1 MIIEIVQAIG
11 WGLIGGVLTGIMPS
25 IGIML
30 GFLLFLP
37 LIAIDPLCVLLYA
50 LVLKVGSQFFGSM
63 AVLYLKIPGES
74 SSFPVLLELKNLKS
88 EDIYKAVM
96 LTNFGSLV
104 ASIFSTLVLFWF
116 IQSPWAKNI
125 YFPIELKSAVFLLL
139 ILIALFS
146 NKNPLANFWI
156 LLFGSFINFYAEIAA
171 EVKTYISIVPIYY
184 FNTQLILI
192 IIFISQLLWV
202 SEPMTPTISL
212 DSAKKQDIGIKKYLG
227 KISVY
232 SVLGCICGL
241 IPQLG
246 ATISSYLSY
255 SLERIRGKSALDKIT
270 ASETANNGAA
280 ITGWLPLLLFGVPF
294 NGSEIMM
301 LQHFETHNLDLEFL
315 KADGVPLTIMASL
328 LFAGVMFYIMASY
341 INQKYYLVL
350 GKILTKKWFSL
361 LLLFVSLFSFQWT
374 NSYDLKYIMI
384 HLTVFLPVSYYLY
397 RIKVDLL
404 SLTIGLLLID
414 EIVYT
419 FYRVT
424 QIYY

>member
-11 WGLIGGVLTGIMPS
+11 WGLIGGVLTGIMPG

-156 LLFGSFINFYAEIAA
+156 LLFGSFINFYAGPTLDFDIQVILNRQ
-171 EVKTYISIVPIYY
+171 EVP
-184 FNTQLILI
+184 
-192 IIFISQLLWV
+192 
-202 SEPMTPTISL
+202 
-212 DSAKKQDIGIKKYLG
+212 AC
-227 KISVY
+227 
-232 SVLGCICGL
+232 VLGGESEDRCH
-241 IPQLG
+241 LG
-246 ATISSYLSY
+246 WSTWLSPTK
-255 SLERIRGKSALDKIT
+255 EGPDLDHSVFRMSDAPAK
-270 ASETANNGAA
+270 N
-280 ITGWLPLLLFGVPF
+280 
-294 NGSEIMM
+294 
-301 LQHFETHNLDLEFL
+301 TH
-315 KADGVPLTIMASL
+315 
-328 LFAGVMFYIMASY
+328 
-341 INQKYYLVL
+341 
-350 GKILTKKWFSL
+350 
-361 LLLFVSLFSFQWT
+361 
-374 NSYDLKYIMI
+374 
-384 HLTVFLPVSYYLY
+384 
-397 RIKVDLL
+397 
-404 SLTIGLLLID
+404 
-414 EIVYT
+414 
-419 FYRVT
+419 
-424 QIYY
+424 

>member
-11 WGLIGGVLTGIMPS
+11 WGLIGGVLTGIMPG

-156 LLFGSFINFYAEIAA
+156 LLFGSFINFMLRLPP
-171 EVKTYISIVPIYY
+171 KLK
-184 FNTQLILI
+184 LIL
-192 IIFISQLLWV
+192 V
-202 SEPMTPTISL
+202 
-212 DSAKKQDIGIKKYLG
+212 
-227 KISVY
+227 
-232 SVLGCICGL
+232 
-241 IPQLG
+241 
-246 ATISSYLSY
+246 
-255 SLERIRGKSALDKIT
+255 
-270 ASETANNGAA
+270 
-280 ITGWLPLLLFGVPF
+280 
-294 NGSEIMM
+294 
-301 LQHFETHNLDLEFL
+301 
-315 KADGVPLTIMASL
+315 
-328 LFAGVMFYIMASY
+328 
-341 INQKYYLVL
+341 
-350 GKILTKKWFSL
+350 
-361 LLLFVSLFSFQWT
+361 
-374 NSYDLKYIMI
+374 
-384 HLTVFLPVSYYLY
+384 
-397 RIKVDLL
+397 
-404 SLTIGLLLID
+404 
-414 EIVYT
+414 
-419 FYRVT
+419 
-424 QIYY
+424 